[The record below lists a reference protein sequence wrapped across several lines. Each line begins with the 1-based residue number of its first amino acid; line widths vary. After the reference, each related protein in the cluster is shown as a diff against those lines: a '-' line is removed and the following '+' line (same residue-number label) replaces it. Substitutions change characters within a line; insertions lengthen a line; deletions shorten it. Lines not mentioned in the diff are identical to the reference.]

1 MRVADGGECPYCWAD
16 RDVVHS
22 DGLLIANR
30 YGLLLQRVNVRNTIN
45 EWNQEVQTGRQDT
58 MKLTEP
64 LNHPRRLLRH
74 DTDAVVDGCA

>member
-1 MRVADGGECPYCWAD
+1 MRSALEGCACSVGGCTTAADGGECANCWAD

-45 EWNQEVQTGRQDT
+45 EWNQEVQAR
-58 MKLTEP
+58 
-64 LNHPRRLLRH
+64 
-74 DTDAVVDGCA
+74 